1 MKRLTV
7 SPRDNWQE
15 RMEEIG
21 FTFHTPGSTYWQ
33 EDAYYEFSTDQVDHI
48 EAVTEDLHALCLE
61 AVDHVVKR
69 DLFQKIGISGSG
81 SALVRDSWSR
91 SDRSLYGRFDLVYD
105 SNQELKLLEYNADTP
120 TALLETAVVQWV
132 WLQERF
138 PDMDQFNSVHE
149 KLLEAFRVIASSRG
163 ILQPFYF
170 SSVRDNEEDRVTV
183 EYLRDVA
190 LQSGFDARH
199 IYIED
204 IGFSKETNRFYDLD
218 ENEIRCLFKL
228 YPWEWLLTEDFG
240 PYISAAA
247 ITLFEPAWKMA
258 LSNKG
263 ILAVL
268 WEMYPD
274 HPNLLPTFFEPE
286 KLKNGYVRKPLFSR
300 EGANILMQDRRM
312 NYREETD
319 GSYGQEGFI
328 FQEIAKPPCYDG
340 NYAVIG
346 SWIINGLPAG
356 IGIREDDTP
365 ITKNT
370 SRFVPH
376 LFRPNSP
383 TVGALEA

>member
-1 MKRLTV
+1 MQRRTV

-21 FTFHTPGSTYWQ
+21 FTFHSPGSIYWQ
-33 EDAYYEFSTDQVDHI
+33 EDAYYEFSADQIDHL
-48 EAVTEDLHALCLE
+48 EAVTEDLHAICLE

-69 DLFQKIGISGSG
+69 DLFQKIGISEAGA
-81 SALVRDSWSR
+81 ALVRDSWSR
-91 SDRSLYGRFDLVYD
+91 SDRSLYGRFDLVYENNKD
-105 SNQELKLLEYNADTP
+105 LKLLEYNADTP
-120 TALLETAVVQWV
+120 TALFETAVAQWV
-132 WLQERF
+132 WLQEQF

-149 KLLEAFRVIASSRG
+149 KLIDAFAAVASSRG

-170 SSVRDNEEDRVTV
+170 SSVRDHEEDFVTV

-190 LQSGFDARH
+190 HQTGFDARH
-199 IYIED
+199 IFMED
-204 IGFSKETNRFYDLD
+204 IGFSSETNRFYDID

-228 YPWEWLLTEDFG
+228 YPWEWLLKEDFG
-240 PYISAAA
+240 PHISAAA
-247 ITLFEPAWKMA
+247 ITLFEPAWKMV

-268 WEMYPD
+268 WEMFPD

-286 KLKNGYVRKPLFSR
+286 ILKDGYVRKPLFSR
-300 EGANILMQDRRM
+300 EGANILMQDRCM
-312 NYREETD
+312 NYREETE
-319 GSYGQEGFI
+319 GTYGQEGYI
-328 FQEIAKPPCYDG
+328 YQQIAKPPCFNG

-346 SWIINGLPAG
+346 SWVINGLPAG

>member
-7 SPRDNWQE
+7 SPRKNWQE

-21 FTFHTPGSTYWQ
+21 FTFHTPGSTYWC
-33 EDAYYEFSTDQVDHI
+33 EDVYYEFSSDQVDHL
-48 EAVTEDLHALCLE
+48 EAVTEDLHSICLE

-69 DLFQKIGISGSG
+69 DLFQKIGISAAGA
-81 SALVRDSWSR
+81 ALVRDSWSR
-91 SDRSLYGRFDLVYD
+91 ADRSLYGRFDLVYN
-105 SNQELKLLEYNADTP
+105 SKQELKLLEYNADTP
-120 TALLETAVVQWV
+120 TALFETAVVQWV
-132 WLQERF
+132 WLQEQF

-149 KLLEAFRVIASSRG
+149 NLMDVFGAVASSRS

-170 SSVRDNEEDRVTV
+170 SCVKEHEEDLVTV

-190 LQSGFDARH
+190 HQAGFDARH
-199 IYIED
+199 IFMED
-204 IGFSKETNRFYDLD
+204 IGFSSQTKRFYDLD
-218 ENEIRCLFKL
+218 ENEMRCLFKL
-228 YPWEWLLTEDFG
+228 YPWEWLLAEDFG
-240 PYISAAA
+240 PHISAAA
-247 ITLFEPAWKMA
+247 ITLFEPAWKMV

-274 HPNLLPTFFEPE
+274 HPNLLPAFFGPE
-286 KLKNGYVRKPLFSR
+286 KLKDGYVRKPLFSR
-300 EGANILMQDRRM
+300 EGANILMQDSRM
-312 NYREETD
+312 QYREETD
-319 GSYGQEGFI
+319 GSYGQEGYI
-328 FQEIAKPPCYDG
+328 FQEIARPPCFDG
-340 NYAVIG
+340 NYAIIG

-376 LFRPNSP
+376 LFRPN
-383 TVGALEA
+383 V

>member
-7 SPRDNWQE
+7 SPRNNWQQ

-33 EDAYYEFSTDQVDHI
+33 EDAYYEFSNDQVDHL
-48 EAVTEDLHALCLE
+48 EAVTEDLHAICLE
-61 AVDHVVKR
+61 AVDHVVKNN
-69 DLFQKIGISGSG
+69 LFLKMGITEAGA
-81 SALVRDSWSR
+81 ALVRDSWSR
-91 SDRSLYGRFDLVYD
+91 ADRSLYGRFDLVYD
-105 SNQELKLLEYNADTP
+105 SKQELKLLEYNADTP
-120 TALLETAVVQWV
+120 TALFETAVVQWV

-138 PDMDQFNSVHE
+138 PEMDQFNSVHE
-149 KLLEAFRVIASSRG
+149 KLMDAFGAVASSRG

-170 SSVRDNEEDRVTV
+170 ACAKDHEEDFVTV

-190 LQSGFDARH
+190 FQTGFDARH
-199 IYIED
+199 IFMED
-204 IGFSKETNRFYDLD
+204 IGYSSETNRFYDLE

-228 YPWEWLLTEDFG
+228 YPWEWLLAEDFG
-240 PYISAAA
+240 PHISGASVAF
-247 ITLFEPAWKMA
+247 FEPAWKMV

-263 ILAVL
+263 TLAVL

-274 HPNLLPTFFEPE
+274 HPNLLPAFFEPE
-286 KLKNGYVRKPLFSR
+286 RLKDGYVRKPLFSR
-300 EGANILMQDRRM
+300 EGANILMQDSRM
-312 NYREETD
+312 SYREETD
-319 GSYGQEGFI
+319 GTYGQEGYI
-328 FQEIAKPPCYDG
+328 YQKIAKPPCFDG
-340 NYAVIG
+340 NYAIIG
-346 SWIINGLPAG
+346 SWVVNGLPAG

-376 LFRPNSP
+376 LFRPNAP